1 LAKGERKPGYFP
13 TKEAVLDFI
22 RQSPVEVGK
31 REISR
36 AFRITGPDRRRLRE
50 LLRELESECE
60 IAKERR
66 RVMPTDRLPSVTVV
80 RVDEIDI
87 DGEVIAVPT
96 RWQGDGPAPRI
107 YLSRTGAGISAPAVG
122 DRLLARL
129 KPLPDGGYEG
139 EAMRR
144 ITAAPAVV
152 LGVYR
157 KGAKGG
163 RVQAT
168 DRRLRDEFEIGAGDE
183 GAAGPGDLVLVET
196 LGRERAGLIRGRVTE
211 VIGRLDD
218 PGSFSLVSI
227 HTHNIPTEFSAAAL
241 AQAKAAEP
249 AGLDGRT
256 DLRDLPLVTIDGAD
270 ARDFDDAVW
279 AAPDPET
286 EGCWRIIVAIADVSW
301 YVRPDDALDRT
312 SALRGNSVY
321 FPDRVV
327 PMLPEAL
334 SNDLCS
340 LRPNED
346 RACLAAHLRIDG
358 EGKVTSRRFE
368 RALMR
373 SAARLTYE
381 QVQAAHDG
389 RTDETTAPLADTVIA
404 PLYGAYAVLAEARR
418 KRGALEIDLPER
430 QVRFDDAGRIAGI
443 EPRTRL
449 DSHRL
454 IEEFMI
460 AANVAAAEALE
471 SRRAPVMYR
480 VHDAPDRTKIAAIAE
495 FLEELGYRLS
505 LGQVL
510 RPALFN
516 QVLVKAQGTPEQALI
531 HEVILRSQSQAVYSP
546 HNLGHFG
553 LGLRHYCHFT
563 SPIRRYSDL
572 LVHRAL
578 VRAFN
583 LGPGALPPGAEE
595 RFEALGE
602 QISNHERRAV
612 SAERDAMDRY
622 VTAFMADR
630 VGATFEARING
641 VTRFGLFV
649 TLAETGADG
658 IVPMRSLSDD
668 YYDHDEDN
676 HCLVGRASGRRFRLG
691 DPVEV
696 RLREASEVTGSLG
709 FELIAGGTVP
719 ESGTPHTSRKSA
731 RKLSGKSTRKTP
743 PRHGKKKARRK

>member
-1 LAKGERKPGYFP
+1 MAKGDRKPGYFP
-13 TKEAVLDFI
+13 TKETVLDFI
-22 RQSPVEVGK
+22 RQNPVEVGK
-31 REISR
+31 REIAR

-50 LLRELESECE
+50 LLSELEKEGE

-80 RVDEIDI
+80 RIDEVDI

-144 ITAAPAVV
+144 ITAAPTVV

-157 KGAKGG
+157 KGTRGG

-196 LGRERAGLIRGRVTE
+196 LARERAGLVRGRVTE

-241 AQAKAAEP
+241 AQAKAAKP
-249 AGLDGRT
+249 ADLDGRT

-279 AAPDPET
+279 AAPDPDA
-286 EGCWRIIVAIADVSW
+286 EGGWQIKVAIADVSW
-301 YVRPDDALDRT
+301 YVRPDDALDRAA
-312 SALRGNSVY
+312 ALRGNSVY

-346 RACLAAHLRIDG
+346 RACLVAHLRIDRNG
-358 EGKVTSRRFE
+358 QVTSHRFE

-381 QVQAAHDG
+381 QVQAAHG
-389 RTDETTAPLADTVIA
+389 GTPDENAGPLAESVIA
-404 PLYGAYAVLAEARR
+404 PLYGAYSVLAEARR

-430 QVRFDDAGRIAGI
+430 QVRFDDQGRIAGI
-443 EPRTRL
+443 EPRHRL

-471 SRRAPVMYR
+471 ARRAPVMYR
-480 VHDAPDRTKIAAIAE
+480 VHESPDRAKVSAIAE
-495 FLEELGYRLS
+495 FLNDLGYRLA

-510 RPALFN
+510 RPAMFN
-516 QVLVKAQGTPEQALI
+516 RVLLQAQGKPEQALI
-531 HEVILRSQSQAVYSP
+531 NEVILRSQSQAVYSP
-546 HNLGHFG
+546 RNLGHFG

-578 VRAFN
+578 VRAFH
-583 LGPGALPPGAEE
+583 LGPGGLPAGTEDG
-595 RFEALGE
+595 FEALGE
-602 QISNHERRAV
+602 RISNCERRAV

-630 VGATFEARING
+630 VGANFEARING

-649 TLAETGADG
+649 TLEETGADG

-668 YYDHDEDN
+668 YYDHDEDK
-676 HCLVGRASGRRFRLG
+676 HCLVGRATGRRFRLG
-691 DPVEV
+691 DTVEV

-709 FELIAGGTVP
+709 FELIAGGS
-719 ESGTPHTSRKSA
+719 ESEG
-731 RKLSGKSTRKTP
+731 GM
-743 PRHGKKKARRK
+743 PRARRKPTRKKPAARGRKKGRR

>member
-1 LAKGERKPGYFP
+1 MAKGERKPGYFP

-301 YVRPDDALDRT
+301 YVRPDDALDRA

>member
-1 LAKGERKPGYFP
+1 MAKGERKPGHFP

-22 RQSPVEVGK
+22 RQNPVEVGK
-31 REISR
+31 REIAR

-50 LLRELESECE
+50 LLRELENEGE

-80 RVDEIDI
+80 RIDEVDI

-144 ITAAPAVV
+144 ITAAPTVV

-157 KGAKGG
+157 KGPRGG

-196 LGRERAGLIRGRVTE
+196 LGRERAGLVRGRVTE

-249 AGLDGRT
+249 AELGDRS

-301 YVRPDDALDRT
+301 YVRPDDALDRA

-346 RACLAAHLRIDG
+346 RACLAAHLRIDS

-373 SAARLTYE
+373 SSARLTYE
-381 QVQAAHDG
+381 QAQAAHDG
-389 RTDETTAPLADTVIA
+389 HPDETTAPPVDSVIA

-495 FLEELGYRLS
+495 FLKDLGYQLT

-516 QVLVKAQGTPEQALI
+516 QVLVKAKGTPEQALI
-531 HEVILRSQSQAVYSP
+531 HEVVLRSQSQAVYSP

-578 VRAFN
+578 VRAFD
-583 LGPGALPPGAEE
+583 LGPGALPAGAED

-668 YYDHDEDN
+668 YYDHDEEK
-676 HCLVGRASGRRFRLG
+676 HCLVGRATGRRFRLG

-709 FELIAGGTVP
+709 FELIAGGSIP
-719 ESGTPHTSRKSA
+719 EGGAPRTSRKSVRKLQKKAPRKGKISRA
-731 RKLSGKSTRKTP
+731 RKKE
-743 PRHGKKKARRK
+743 RRK

>member
-301 YVRPDDALDRT
+301 YVRPDDALDRA